1 MSIAMKSTLALQ
13 QKSALACKVQRQSAI
28 KPVAR
33 TRTVTKALSDVNV
46 VVGGEGVA
54 RGVSGIEIPVTGDSA
69 LTWEGAGNQ
78 TPTLAPSCLPAGATF
93 AALALGR

>member
-46 VVGGEGVA
+46 VVGGAFLNQGSPVSRS
-54 RGVSGIEIPVTGDSA
+54 RGCPT
-69 LTWEGAGNQ
+69 TWAQ
-78 TPTLAPSCLPAGATF
+78 
-93 AALALGR
+93 R